1 MVFSTSVHAERQ
13 GPSMITRWPDLRSW
27 EKKVKYGSTTPPELE
42 MIRTSADAGPTRLSD
57 KATYKIDLFIDNFR
71 SLYSEVRASMRLRRS
86 SFSTYRIRA
95 LLVRDFILPL
105 SQQLSLT

>member
-42 MIRTSADAGPTRLSD
+42 MIRTSAEAGPMRLSD
-57 KATYKIDLFIDNFR
+57 KATQKIELFIDSFR
-71 SLYSEVRASMRLRRS
+71 SLYSEVRASMRLLDALKDPHS
-86 SFSTYRIRA
+86 PPYRIRP
-95 LLVRDFILPL
+95 LLG
-105 SQQLSLT
+105 